1 MPALSQRMSSLQPSI
16 TLAITAKA
24 NQMKAQGIDVIGFGA
39 GEPDFATPQ
48 NIRTAAIAAIDSG
61 FTRYT
66 PSAGIPELREAICRK
81 LKRDQGLDYSPS
93 QVVVATGAKHAL
105 YDIFQ
110 AILDQGDEVIIPA
123 PYWVSYPEQV
133 KLAGGVP
140 VFVQTQATNG
150 FVLQADELKK
160 HITPKTKA
168 IIINSPN
175 NPTGAVYDEA
185 SLRAI
190 ADVLADHDIFIISDE
205 IYENLIYGGV
215 KHVSIASLSDAIM
228 KKTIIVNGVS
238 KTYSMTGWRIGFSAC
253 FDAKLAKVLTDLQSQ
268 STSNADSIAQKASV
282 EAYNGA
288 QDTVE
293 MMRREFEK
301 RRDYIVNRLNAI
313 DGIECSV
320 PKGAFY
326 VFPSIQGLIGRK
338 IGEAVITDSLVCAD
352 VLLDQA
358 KIAVVPG
365 SGFGAEGFIR
375 MSYAISMEAIQEG
388 LDRLEKALN
397 G

>member
-1 MPALSQRMSSLQPSI
+1 MPALSQRMSRLQPSI

-39 GEPDFATPQ
+39 GEPDFATPL
-48 NIRTAAIAAIDSG
+48 NIRKAAIAAIDSG

-66 PSAGIPELREAICRK
+66 ASAGIAELREAICQK
-81 LKRDQGLDYSPS
+81 LLRDQGLDYSPA
-93 QVVVATGAKHAL
+93 QVVVSTGAKHAL

-110 AILDQGDEVIIPA
+110 AILDPGDEVIIPA

-140 VFVQTQATNG
+140 VIVTTQAADG

-160 HITPKTKA
+160 HITAKTKA
-168 IIINSPN
+168 VIINSPN

-190 ADVLADHDIFIISDE
+190 ADVLLDKDLFIISDE
-205 IYENLIYGGV
+205 IYEKLIYGGA

-228 KKTIIVNGVS
+228 RKTIIVNGVS

-253 FDAKLAKVLTDLQSQ
+253 FDHDLAKVLTDLQSQ

-282 EAYNGA
+282 EAYNGS
-288 QDTVE
+288 QDEVE
-293 MMRREFEK
+293 MMRLEFEK
-301 RRDYIVNRLNAI
+301 RRDYIVARLNRI
-313 DGIECSV
+313 DGIECNT
-320 PKGAFY
+320 PGGAFY
-326 VFPSIQGLIGRK
+326 VFPSIQGLIGRT
-338 IGEAVITDSLVCAD
+338 IAGRTITNSVTCAD
-352 VLLDQA
+352 ALLDKA
-358 KIAVVPG
+358 RIAVVPG
-365 SGFGAEGFIR
+365 SGFGAENFIR
-375 MSYAISMEAIQEG
+375 MSYAISMEAIKQG
-388 LDRLEKALN
+388 LDRFEQALKD
-397 G
+397 